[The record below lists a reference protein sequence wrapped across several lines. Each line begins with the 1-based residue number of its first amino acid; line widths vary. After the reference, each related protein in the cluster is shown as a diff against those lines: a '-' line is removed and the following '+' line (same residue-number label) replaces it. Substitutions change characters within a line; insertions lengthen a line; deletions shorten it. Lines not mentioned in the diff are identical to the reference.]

1 MHTEFKYIVISF
13 LLDCFPL
20 FTSTPPKNGVEDTL
34 TFTSSGTYI
43 SIPPKTDKVFI
54 TISFSIL
61 ASLKS
66 SFIPPN
72 SDFKSKFSTFSSS
85 NFKSWEPNTAI

>member
-66 SFIPPN
+66 SFIPPK

-85 NFKSWEPNTAI
+85 NFMLS